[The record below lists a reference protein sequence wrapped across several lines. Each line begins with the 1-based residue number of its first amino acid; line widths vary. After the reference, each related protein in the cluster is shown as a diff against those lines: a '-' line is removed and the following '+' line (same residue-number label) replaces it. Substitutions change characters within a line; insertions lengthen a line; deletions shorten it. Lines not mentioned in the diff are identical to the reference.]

1 MIDMSVDIGGLRLKN
16 PVLVSS
22 GTFGFGRE
30 YSKFYDLNSLGGIAV
45 KGITLKPRKGNKP
58 PRIAETAAGILN
70 SVGLENPGLYGFM
83 EKELPFLK
91 RYKVPIIAN
100 ISGNTVEEYS
110 IMAQELYNSVD
121 AIELNVSCP
130 NVREGGIA
138 FGTKPELI
146 YQVTNAVKKRI
157 GIPLIVKLSPNVT
170 DISEMALVAEGAG
183 ADCISLIN
191 TMIGMKID
199 IENKR
204 PYFDNV
210 VAGLSGPAVKPVALR
225 MVWQAAEKV
234 NIPIIGM
241 GGISTWRDAIEFIMA
256 GAAAISIGTAN
267 FYNPYAP
274 IEVLD
279 GIRNYMEYS
288 GLNRI
293 EEIKINR
300 GVKNYE

>member
-204 PYFDNV
+204 PYFDNA

>member
-1 MIDMSVDIGGLRLKN
+1 MDMSVDIGGLRLKN

-30 YSKFYDLNSLGGIAV
+30 YSNFYDLNSLGGIAV

-100 ISGNTVEEYS
+100 ISGNTIEEYS
-110 IMAQELYNSVD
+110 IMAQELCNSVD

-130 NVREGGIA
+130 NVKEGGIA

-170 DISEMALVAEGAG
+170 DISEMALAAEGAG

-191 TMIGMKID
+191 TMIGMKMD
-199 IENKR
+199 IENRK

-210 VAGLSGPAVKPVALR
+210 VAGLSGPAVKPIALR

-288 GLNRI
+288 GLNKI

>member
-1 MIDMSVDIGGLRLKN
+1 MDMSVDIGGLRLKN

>member
-30 YSKFYDLNSLGGIAV
+30 YSNFYDLNSLGGIAV

-100 ISGNTVEEYS
+100 ISGNTIEEYS
-110 IMAQELYNSVD
+110 IMAQELCNSVD

-130 NVREGGIA
+130 NVKEGGIA

-170 DISEMALVAEGAG
+170 DISEMALAAEGAG

-191 TMIGMKID
+191 TMIGMKMD
-199 IENKR
+199 IENRK

-210 VAGLSGPAVKPVALR
+210 VAGLSGPAVKPIALR

-288 GLNRI
+288 GLNKI